1 MNDVRCLLYGLL
13 LSVSGCMAT
22 GQPFS
27 AVQSGFPSLREEAG
41 RIYFYRSTGSVYGVA
56 QHSKILIDGAM
67 VGRSIPGGVFYVD
80 VPEGKHTISL
90 PTLGVAKENTL
101 SVRIMGGETVFIKTW
116 VGASGLAGRTNIEV
130 AEPEDARPVIKTL
143 TFTGGAKEEPTE

>member
-1 MNDVRCLLYGLL
+1 MNDARRLLFCLL
-13 LSVSGCMAT
+13 LSVNGCMAT

-27 AVQSGFPSLREEAG
+27 AVQSGFPPLGDDAG

-56 QHSKILIDGAM
+56 QHSKILIDGTM
-67 VGRSIPGGVFYVD
+67 VGRSVPGGVFYVD

-90 PTLGVAKENTL
+90 PSQGMANDNAL
-101 SVRIMGGETVFIKTW
+101 SVRITGGETIFIKTW
-116 VGASGLAGRTNIEV
+116 VGASGLGGRTNMEV
-130 AEPEDARPVIKTL
+130 TEPEDARPVIKTL